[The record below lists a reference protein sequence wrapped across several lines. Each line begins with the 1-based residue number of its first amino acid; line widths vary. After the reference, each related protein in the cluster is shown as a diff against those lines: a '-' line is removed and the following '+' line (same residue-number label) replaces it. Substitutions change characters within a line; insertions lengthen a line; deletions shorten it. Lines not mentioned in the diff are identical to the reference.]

1 MLASSARDPRAT
13 VLCLD
18 DIEEG
23 VTRLRYEVSGADL
36 ELTDLE
42 YEIDGSIEV
51 GVTVGRTMQM
61 FTVEAQLRASVT
73 GECSRCLAPAR
84 TPVKAKTKFLLQRR
98 EISDEEAEALAE
110 EDAVD
115 IVDPGVREVD
125 LGERLHDAL
134 ILDLPLRLYCKAD
147 CRGLCAHC
155 GQDLNA
161 AACTCAEELVDP
173 RWEALAHLKQ

>member
-1 MLASSARDPRAT
+1 MRRAT
-13 VLCLD
+13 VSLSLVLFIAAMLALIGPPSIGQTQDNPLAWCKRGCFST
-18 DIEEG
+18 EEDFMMRKG
-23 VTRLRYEVSGADL
+23 EPYDGNPYISDGDLLSFSGQVCARNADL
-36 ELTDLE
+36 LNAHYDGTPPADL
-42 YEIDGSIEV
+42 G
-51 GVTVGRTMQM
+51 
-61 FTVEAQLRASVT
+61 L
-73 GECSRCLAPAR
+73 
-84 TPVKAKTKFLLQRR
+84 
-98 EISDEEAEALAE
+98 
-110 EDAVD
+110 DAVD